1 MTSGRIGVL
10 ALAVALAASSAG
22 CSITRSNAIEYKSA
36 RTIPPLELP
45 PELARPGRDDR
56 YQIPESAVQSP
67 QGGSA
72 TLSTYNSERGA
83 VPRAGTTDVLPEL
96 GKMQIR
102 RAGAERWL
110 VVPEAPEKLWPLVKD
125 FWQDNGFLLKVE
137 QPETGVMETEWNE
150 NRARIP
156 NDGIRSIIGKVL
168 DSAYST
174 GERDKYRT
182 RLERGSEP
190 NTTEVYISH
199 RGMVETIVNTQSG
212 SENTRWQP
220 RKPDPDLEAEFLRR
234 LMVRLGMDDA
244 KARTTVASTATTPLP
259 ERARIVDD
267 AGGTQTLAL
276 SEPFD
281 RAWRRVGLALDR
293 VGFTVEDRDRT
304 QGTYF
309 VRYVD
314 PRTDQKVERGFLGRL
329 AFWRDDPKVNTNEQ
343 YRVRITDGR
352 DGASD
357 VQVLARDGS
366 PDRSG
371 TSKRILG
378 LLHEQLR

>member
-1 MTSGRIGVL
+1 MNLRRSTGLLLVAGVVVT
-10 ALAVALAASSAG
+10 ATG
-22 CSITRSNAIEYKSA
+22 CSFTRSNAIEYKSA
-36 RTIPPLELP
+36 RTIPQLELP

-56 YQIPESAVQSP
+56 YQIPESVTQLP
-67 QGGSA
+67 QAGSA
-72 TLSTYNSERGA
+72 TLSTYNSERSTT
-83 VPRAGTTDVLPEL
+83 PRATATDVLPEA

-110 VVPEAPEKLWPLVKD
+110 VVPEAPEKLWPVVKE

-156 NDGIRSIIGKVL
+156 NDGIRSIIGKVF

-190 NTTEVYISH
+190 GTTEVYISH

-244 KARTTVASTATTPLP
+244 KAKTTVASASATAAP
-259 ERARIVDD
+259 ERARIVDN
-267 AGGTQTLAL
+267 AAGTQSLAL
-276 SEPFD
+276 DEPFD

-314 PRTDQKVERGFLGRL
+314 PRTDQKVERGFLGKL
-329 AFWRDDPKVNTNEQ
+329 AFWRDDPKVNNNEQ
-343 YRVRITDGR
+343 YRVRIADAPN
-352 DGASD
+352 GASD
-357 VQVLARDGS
+357 IQVLAKDGT

-371 TSKRILG
+371 ASKRILG